1 MSQTKA
7 QLLEPTGVF
16 TLTNQLVGVGATF
29 SGDVSI
35 GGTLT
40 KQDVTNV
47 DSIGVITARNRIDM
61 TQGYQLGWKSGSTE
75 RARIHG
81 DSGSNFIIETGSSNT
96 ERVRVTSSGRVG
108 IGSNSPKTSLDVAGL
123 VNLVNGSPEVHF
135 TTGAAH
141 YNWRVAAQ
149 EVVDE
154 GFEIASG
161 TQSADGVNDTYS
173 TKLVL
178 KADGKLGI
186 NKTNPS
192 GMLHIS
198 GDNNSNGPEL
208 YLNVNNNNT
217 TDNIGAL
224 IYGNNADN
232 TVLKIQGVTHTA
244 NNTGDLTFHTSTTG
258 TMGERLRITSDGKIG
273 MGLESTSGSICT
285 PDGNALLI
293 RAASTVGTVK
303 GHIMLTGDGATNGQG
318 PQIVFSESGSG
329 GNFAGAYI
337 GHTRTGSNSIGN
349 LVFATR
355 ATGGD
360 ASTIPTVALTL
371 SDSQTATFAGTVS
384 DNKGNLRSIV
394 HSSQSSTYTLVAADA
409 GKMVTTGGNTLTVN
423 QSVFANGD
431 AVSIINNSGSDMTIT
446 QGSSMNIYNT
456 ADGSTG
462 SRTVA
467 TRGMVTLWF
476 FSHNYAYISGSGL
489 S

>member
-1 MSQTKA
+1 MSQSKA
-7 QLLEPTGVF
+7 QLLDPQGDF
-16 TLTNQLVGVGATF
+16 TLTGQLIGVGATF

-81 DSGSNFIIETGSSNT
+81 DSGSNFIIETGATPT

-173 TKLVL
+173 TRLAI

-186 NKTNPS
+186 GTVSPS
-192 GMLHIS
+192 AYLDVESNAAS
-198 GDNNSNGPEL
+198 GHVAEFRSVHSSNSARILIDSPADNNIRPSAIVLANAG
-208 YLNVNNNNT
+208 
-217 TDNIGAL
+217 TDKWGIGQV
-224 IYGNNADN
+224 YGSSSSGAFH
-232 TVLKIQGVTHTA
+232 ICAGSSSEA
-244 NNTGDLTFHTSTTG
+244 NSKLT
-258 TMGERLRITSDGKIG
+258 IT
-273 MGLESTSGSICT
+273 TSGLVGIATAAPADAWLDIASSAGTEAIRMRRLSSDVNVASNWAFKAYGKNLYFREGASSPYDRVHFT
-285 PDGNALLI
+285 DTGN
-293 RAASTVGTVK
+293 VV
-303 GHIMLTGDGATNGQG
+303 
-318 PQIVFSESGSG
+318 
-329 GNFAGAYI
+329 
-337 GHTRTGSNSIGN
+337 
-349 LVFATR
+349 
-355 ATGGD
+355 ATG
-360 ASTIPTVALTL
+360 AI
-371 SDSQTATFAGTVS
+371 S

-431 AVSIINNSGSDMTIT
+431 AVSIINNSGGDMTIT

-462 SRTVA
+462 SRILA
-467 TRGMVTLWF
+467 TRGMATLWF